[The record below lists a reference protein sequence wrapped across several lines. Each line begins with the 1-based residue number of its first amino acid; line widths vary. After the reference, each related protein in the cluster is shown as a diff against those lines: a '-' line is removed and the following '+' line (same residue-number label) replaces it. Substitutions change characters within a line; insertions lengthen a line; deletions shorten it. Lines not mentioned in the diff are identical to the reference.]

1 MKRILMTLCA
11 ALTLSAASAAGTTP
25 ALGDEKSLY
34 DLLDLERPGMEA
46 VKKAVAKGNVA
57 AADKELLK
65 YFRTRKPVE
74 LFGLDL
80 ENAS

>member
-11 ALTLSAASAAGTTP
+11 ALTLGAASAAGTTP

-34 DLLDLERPGMEA
+34 DLLDLARPVMEA

-65 YFRTRKPVE
+65 CDSKVIGDGEVRT
-74 LFGLDL
+74 
-80 ENAS
+80 